1 MPNIINLTKPIQNEL
16 ITSALVIENCEKI
29 ENSINNLK
37 IPILNADPVNA
48 EEGRIWI
55 VDSN

>member
-1 MPNIINLTKPIQNEL
+1 MPNIIDLTQPIQNEL
-16 ITSALVIENCEKI
+16 ITSALIIENYEKI

-37 IPILNADPVNA
+37 IPVLSADPVNA